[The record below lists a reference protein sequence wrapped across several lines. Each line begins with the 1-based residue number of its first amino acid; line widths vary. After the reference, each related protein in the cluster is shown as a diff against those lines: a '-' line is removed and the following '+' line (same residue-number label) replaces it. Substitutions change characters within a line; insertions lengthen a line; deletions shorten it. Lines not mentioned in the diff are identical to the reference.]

1 MRKQNAK
8 VVSSANVSIHDAI
21 MGAISALHAT
31 VERLDSRVAALE
43 APKVAPKGPRM
54 APKGPKAAK
63 PKASAPQ
70 FIKEFAAKK
79 AARRQLAAWMR
90 ANKIEITEASWKA
103 AKAEHGIA

>member
-1 MRKQNAK
+1 MRKHKIEAAFTGG
-8 VVSSANVSIHDAI
+8 SFAAI
-21 MGAISALHAT
+21 A
-31 VERLDSRVAALE
+31 AALE
-43 APKVAPKGPRM
+43 NINTRLAALEGPKAAPKEPKA